1 VSAPFQTPERIE
13 AWGRA
18 VANALLAVINDDI
31 AALVAAAEQR
41 GREQA
46 AALGSPSQ
54 ALAYYF
60 TVSPPSRDEQ
70 VAFEMG
76 WHAKSAAIRALR
88 STP

>member
-46 AALGSPSQ
+46 AA
-54 ALAYYF
+54 
-60 TVSPPSRDEQ
+60 
-70 VAFEMG
+70 
-76 WHAKSAAIRALR
+76 WHDAEAHRLRSVDYETQERHIEAAAAIRALPGA
-88 STP
+88 SS